1 MPFIANQSSKN
12 REAMSGRKAQ
22 QSPTLKV
29 SHGLRRKTS
38 LKDFTQKMRKDQK
51 EQKYKLREE
60 EKTTWLNTNDQTIA
74 VQKNHMRNFGMDMN
88 NFFKINESN
97 TFPLESAKSADVT
110 KYKSGRNRIAKH
122 NSYGKKSSKSSI
134 ANTRNP
140 VEWENTTPRNNTD
153 RDLRE
158 NDPNSDPESD
168 GTVCEEDRLTVRTE
182 EPNSLSDEKFVL
194 DISVNIVREEPN
206 RSDNELI
213 LENEE
218 CKMYVK
224 SNLNEEK
231 KNKKAKNELE
241 TKNVIEATSEG
252 TENLESPRSVA
263 VVTPRLNIP
272 YQTTPA
278 LPGALAS
285 ISDPGTDDDED
296 ENYDEVYP
304 VSSMYNQPIR
314 IPRPRLQLHRTIR
327 FREHDNLYPVTSFF
341 RRLLSDVIDK
351 ISKDENLRRINTNR
365 IRNITQTN
373 NQLLK
378 ICEERKV
385 AIEENYSKKDGKIL
399 VKPGVHWTDRY
410 LYYIFPGI
418 LVMGLVFSI
427 YYLTYI
433 GRPVPLTLWQC
444 FLLVFFEKKE

>member
-110 KYKSGRNRIAKH
+110 KVSHTPNIAIDTIIPPKPSKNGLAIILYNFLSPDIVTFVKKRTLTMKSPRQYKSGRNRIAKH

-304 VSSMYNQPIR
+304 VS
-314 IPRPRLQLHRTIR
+314 
-327 FREHDNLYPVTSFF
+327 
-341 RRLLSDVIDK
+341 
-351 ISKDENLRRINTNR
+351 KDSCR
-365 IRNITQTN
+365 
-373 NQLLK
+373 
-378 ICEERKV
+378 
-385 AIEENYSKKDGKIL
+385 
-399 VKPGVHWTDRY
+399 
-410 LYYIFPGI
+410 
-418 LVMGLVFSI
+418 M
-427 YYLTYI
+427 
-433 GRPVPLTLWQC
+433 
-444 FLLVFFEKKE
+444 